1 MGISKNMTGSPW
13 HTGTLRTGEHD
24 PRRHRTWCEHYQ
36 KEMKKNCDLKAFSHC
51 IGATWCTF
59 YKEVPLKEREQRK
72 KLEKQ
77 RHGRKQGELDWELK
91 PAPAPKPQ
99 IKKAV
104 GPVKKKWEA
113 EERYRRLLAEC
124 NRLKAQYE
132 EKKKRTREG

>member
-1 MGISKNMTGSPW
+1 MGISKNMTGS
-13 HTGTLRTGEHD
+13 LRTGEHD

-72 KLEKQ
+72 QLEKQ
-77 RHGRKQGELDWELK
+77 RHGRKREELDWELK

-104 GPVKKKWEA
+104 EPVKRIGKQ
-113 EERYRRLLAEC
+113 RNDIDVCLLNAID
-124 NRLKAQYE
+124 
-132 EKKKRTREG
+132 